1 MKKENT
7 YLKKKQIKLIEVI
20 IVVIN
25 FNGLDMA
32 KEKINVLEERFDSNS
47 ECITKTKI

>member
-32 KEKINVLEERFDSNS
+32 KQKINVLEERFDSNS
-47 ECITKTKI
+47 ECITKTNI